1 MSKSYYD
8 ILEISEED
16 KKLSKE
22 DFNKKLKSNYKKL
35 SLKYHPD
42 RNPDNPEAEE
52 KFKEIAGAYEVL
64 SNDDKRQKYDWEQN
78 IKNGSGFN
86 PFSRFGNF
94 NDFNDFNTS
103 NYDFF
108 SQFSHQNHIIKG
120 EDVYINV
127 HVSLK
132 DIYNQKNITINYK
145 KKVPCSKCNGTGA
158 ENGNI
163 KQCPHCNGTGMISN
177 TKIHGNTIFTSQ
189 SPCPHCKGKGNIIE
203 KKCTHCYGTGFE
215 DTNATINFNI
225 PSEASDK
232 SQLMMKGY
240 GSLPNSTNGIPGDLI
255 IIINVSSDSYFQ
267 VVNGIL
273 VHTEEVPI
281 SKCLLGDK
289 IKIKTI
295 SGKEKEIVIP
305 ELSEHGKKYT
315 FNEDGMWGKPYIVFI
330 KYKLPKKL
338 TKKQKELLKEFEK
351 ENK

>member
-16 KKLSKE
+16 KKLSKD
-22 DFNKKLKSNYKKL
+22 DFIKKLKSNYKKL

-52 KFKEIAGAYEVL
+52 KFKEIASAYEVL
-64 SNDDKRQKYDWEQN
+64 SNEEKRQKYDWEQN
-78 IKNGSGFN
+78 IQNGGGFN
-86 PFSRFGNF
+86 PFSRFSSGDFNAF
-94 NDFNDFNTS
+94 NNDFFNP
-103 NYDFF
+103 F
-108 SQFSHQNHIIKG
+108 SRQNHIIKG
-120 EDVYINV
+120 EDIHVNI
-127 HVSLK
+127 HVSLQ

-145 KKVPCSKCNGTGA
+145 KKIPCSKCNGTGA

-203 KKCTHCYGTGFE
+203 KKCTHCYGTGF
-215 DTNATINFNI
+215 DSINATIDIKI
-225 PSEASDK
+225 PSEVTDNSHVRIEGHGA
-232 SQLMMKGY
+232 
-240 GSLPNSTNGIPGDLI
+240 LPSELNGIPGDLY
-255 IIINVSSDSYFQ
+255 INFFITSDTYFQ

-273 VHTEEVPI
+273 VHKEKVPLT
-281 SKCLLGDK
+281 KCLLGGK

-295 SGKEKEIVIP
+295 SGKEKEIIIP
-305 ELSEHGKKYT
+305 ELSENGKKYV
-315 FNEDGMWGKPYIVFI
+315 FNNDGMWNKPYIVFI
-330 KYKLPKKL
+330 EYELPKKL
-338 TKKQKELLKEFEK
+338 TKKQKELLKDFEK

>member
-22 DFNKKLKSNYKKL
+22 DFFKKLKSNYKKL

-52 KFKEIAGAYEVL
+52 KFKEIASAYEVL
-64 SNDDKRQKYDWEQN
+64 SNDEKRQKYDWEQN
-78 IKNGSGFN
+78 IQNGGGFN
-86 PFSRFGNF
+86 PFSRVNYG
-94 NDFNDFNTS
+94 DFNTF
-103 NYDFF
+103 NNDFF
-108 SQFSHQNHIIKG
+108 NPFSRQNHIIKG
-120 EDVYINV
+120 EDIHVNM
-127 HVSLK
+127 HVSLQ

-145 KKVPCSKCNGTGA
+145 KKIPCSKCNGTGA

-203 KKCTHCYGTGFE
+203 KKCTHCYGTGF
-215 DTNATINFNI
+215 DSINATIDIKI
-225 PSEASDK
+225 PSEVIDNSHVRIE
-232 SQLMMKGY
+232 GH
-240 GSLPNSTNGIPGDLI
+240 GSLPSESNGIPGDLY
-255 IIINVSSDSYFQ
+255 INFFITSDTYFQ

-273 VHTEEVPI
+273 VHKEKVPLT
-281 SKCLLGDK
+281 KCLLGDK

-295 SGKEKEIVIP
+295 SGKEKEIIIP
-305 ELSEHGKKYT
+305 ELSENGKKYV
-315 FNEDGMWGKPYIVFI
+315 FNNDGMWNKPYIVFI
-330 KYKLPKKL
+330 EYELPKKL
-338 TKKQKELLKEFEK
+338 TKKQKELLKDFEK